1 MAFRFADKQNWL
13 GPRKRRK
20 WSYLKEWPTRK
31 HSSALLTFVTFFEI
45 PKEIKFIEPYL
56 FSCYLYLLLT
66 MLVVLCGVCLLKSS
80 QIGRSRIWTTMKI
93 TSISSQ
99 ETGWCNKKKAICES
113 ELIAFMSNRIS
124 FFSQIISAQ
133 LKRLWPLS
141 IQSLALPFSHICMAW

>member
-1 MAFRFADKQNWL
+1 MVIFKRMANQETFI
-13 GPRKRRK
+13 
-20 WSYLKEWPTRK
+20 ST
-31 HSSALLTFVTFFEI
+31 LTSVTFFEI

-56 FSCYLYLLLT
+56 FSSYLHLLLT
-66 MLVVLCGVCLLKSS
+66 MLVVLCAVCLLKSS
-80 QIGRSRIWTTMKI
+80 QSGRSRIWTTMKI

-99 ETGWCNKKKAICES
+99 ETGWCNNNNKKKAICES

-141 IQSLALPFSHICMAW
+141 LHSLALPFKHICMAW

>member
-99 ETGWCNKKKAICES
+99 ETGWCNKKKGH
-113 ELIAFMSNRIS
+113 LRIGIDCFYVKQNFL
-124 FFSQIISAQ
+124 FFTDHFSAVKKT
-133 LKRLWPLS
+133 LTS
-141 IQSLALPFSHICMAW
+141 